1 METNNKKTGHSCE
14 PRQHEDRE
22 IPDMAGD
29 DSHVP
34 LLGLPTAIV
43 WPQVLHSATPQ
54 GNKLRVQQA
63 NLESRVFVKDT
74 VQTNKVSCG

>member
-22 IPDMAGD
+22 VPDVTGD

-43 WPQVLHSATPQ
+43 RPQVLHSATPQ
-54 GNKLRVQQA
+54 GNKLMVQQA